1 MKKSNI
7 LYNMQCNHSNH
18 NHNDLERHI
27 ETYHLNLEY
36 PCDYDIEFTKLEKY
50 ESESH
55 NFKSFFIDLFW

>member
-1 MKKSNI
+1 
-7 LYNMQCNHSNH
+7 MQCNHSNH

-55 NFKSFFIDLFW
+55 NFNSPFIDLF